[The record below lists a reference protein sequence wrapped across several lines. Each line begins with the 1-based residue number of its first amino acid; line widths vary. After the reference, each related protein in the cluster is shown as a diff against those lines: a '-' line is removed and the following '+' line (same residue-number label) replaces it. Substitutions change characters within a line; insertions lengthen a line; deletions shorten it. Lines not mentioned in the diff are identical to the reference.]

1 MKQHFEKQLD
11 EMVLAD
17 VQSRPYTVCFSADS
31 LKHYPARLYKYR
43 DCHKEHNFTMIEE
56 GYLWADN
63 PANFYNHNFPGSLGT
78 ISAGG
83 IHKPLLCFQIS
94 LQGKLWL

>member
-17 VQSRPYTVCFSADS
+17 IQARPYTDCFSADS
-31 LKHYPARLYKYR
+31 LKHYPAHLYKYR
-43 DCHKEHNFTMIEE
+43 DCNKEHNYAMIEE

-63 PANFYNHNFPGSLGT
+63 PANFYDPVDSLVNH
-78 ISAGG
+78 
-83 IHKPLLCFQIS
+83 
-94 LQGKLWL
+94 KLRSELPVI